1 MAYGQT
7 GSGKTF
13 SMGTSNREGET
24 PVHHEGV
31 IPRAVRDIFDQIKDF
46 KSDYDFCIRVAFVE
60 LYKEKLYDLLSPSS
74 KIKEDCMVDLREDP
88 LKGVVIANLTEVNV
102 KDLRSTMEQLEIGSV
117 KRVTAATA
125 MNNTSSRSHAIF
137 TIFIEG
143 TRKSDSDAESKDKP
157 DNIVAKFHLVDLA
170 GSERAKKTMA
180 TGVRYKE
187 GVSINLGLLALGNFK
202 FWPFF
207 LRENTM
213 FF

>member
-31 IPRAVRDIFDQIKDF
+31 IPRAVRDIFERIKDL

-60 LYKEKLYDLLSPSS
+60 LYKEKLYDLLSPTS

-88 LKGVVIANLTEVNV
+88 VKGVVISNLTEVTV
-102 KDLRSTMEQLEIGSV
+102 KDLRSTMDQLEVGSV

-137 TIFIEG
+137 TIYIEG
-143 TRKSDSDAESKDKP
+143 KLFNLKSSVKIKNEKNYRESELFFSEPVNNVLIFTRFFENGKI
-157 DNIVAKFHLVDLA
+157 DNK
-170 GSERAKKTMA
+170 
-180 TGVRYKE
+180 
-187 GVSINLGLLALGNFK
+187 
-202 FWPFF
+202 
-207 LRENTM
+207 
-213 FF
+213 

>member
-1 MAYGQT
+1 
-7 GSGKTF
+7 
-13 SMGTSNREGET
+13 MGTSNREGET

-31 IPRAVRDIFDQIKDF
+31 IPRAVRDIFEKIKDH

-143 TRKSDSDAESKDKP
+143 TRKSDSDAESADKP

-187 GVSINLGLLALGNFK
+187 GVSINLGLLALGIFQ
-202 FWPFF
+202 FPVFLIQSRIWCFLCEIQSLMFF
-207 LRENTM
+207 L
-213 FF
+213 

>member
-1 MAYGQT
+1 
-7 GSGKTF
+7 
-13 SMGTSNREGET
+13 
-24 PVHHEGV
+24 
-31 IPRAVRDIFDQIKDF
+31 
-46 KSDYDFCIRVAFVE
+46 
-60 LYKEKLYDLLSPSS
+60 
-74 KIKEDCMVDLREDP
+74 
-88 LKGVVIANLTEVNV
+88 
-102 KDLRSTMEQLEIGSV
+102 MEQLEIGSV

-187 GVSINLGLLALGNFK
+187 GVSINLGLLALGN
-202 FWPFF
+202 
-207 LRENTM
+207 
-213 FF
+213 